1 MEIKLEV
8 LACTCIKQKKPWP
21 RITWL
26 GQEKEAVYLLDEK
39 DINEINLVS
48 GKTKKKIP
56 QLSPLLKNVCVL
68 TTSSNR
74 IWLAGILK
82 TGELFLWHKD
92 QGTLKTVPAAEE
104 TTKLVEVPQESSIGL
119 YLYVSDDG
127 NKVLLT
133 TPTACV
139 FLWENM
145 ECKSAPSSN
154 PIMRQWSQINPN
166 ASLTLPSIEEKET
179 TVNADFIQNEMLGD
193 TCCCSFAFYSEENL
207 MFTFLEIKWQENSFK
222 SSNSFPCQIHW
233 AQQTCSL
240 SSLTPPCESI
250 KSRGALLTA
259 LSRDG
264 LVLAVA
270 VNQKDPQSSQIL
282 FISTMNFLTASGSL
296 KGCGSKNRKV
306 SPRFIRSYWI
316 ADMSW
321 TPDSLF
327 LACMLKRGSLIL
339 MTSLGELLTLVT
351 YGCSIEF
358 GPAEFIPLHP
368 LITYR
373 SQDSLLRDSN
383 HSHDSSASERDLMRQ
398 RFSITSHPCLPYL
411 VASDGYIITVLKFSD
426 SFSPSTYMRSLLLD
440 SAQRLE
446 KLHSLISSK
455 GKRLSVQSLT
465 SLRANLLHHHQN
477 QISAFSAIP
486 KFLQEEEGATE
497 VLGEATCSQEYND
510 EFEDDNLFHSYTF
523 IQRSQ
528 KADTYACDEG
538 RLEFAAMFDTIHAMD
553 ECDGE
558 KDAQFLE
565 LNYIQKNLIAAW
577 RVGISRNTQE
587 RDMLLSCTIR
597 CITHFFNALQ
607 HAKLCFEHL
616 DNPVKNH
623 PWIQCVLKCFQQYLT
638 VLTWDSK
645 HRQTLGHLMKLTAQ
659 TLKLM
664 LTGQQD
670 QMFFGNLLGGFS
682 LLKMVSHFLNG
693 KNKPQYAILP
703 TVLDMNNMVEL
714 DSIVESLFQIMD
726 LNNNQNFCALDFIL
740 NLPVASLTN
749 NQEKRLIIMW
759 RLLYKHV
766 LLYWTQFNRKEQTEM
781 QMVYERPV
789 IEALATHIQ
798 AILQSS
804 GERLEHKLNLSS
816 VTGEEQFLTGSYE
829 DSVEAWK
836 KAIQETKVKGGKK
849 MPFLQTRYYLA
860 ILYCH
865 LYHYRLSEAQGLC
878 DHLVN
883 ELLKRSQISATERND
898 ISDAEWRIKD
908 ICTGAALAVVQS
920 LARFMAA
927 YFANEPLYVLPPHC
941 VDILSPLHIK
951 QDRLLRVVPLEHSI
965 VTDAVRDL
973 GLSCVWTVEYALDLL
988 LVGGLIPESVWLAHK
1003 LGDWKMAVSIGVA
1016 YDLYCQ
1022 SNNGIPTS
1030 PEKAELYLPLCLTPT
1045 QIFQEKLQSFLGQA
1059 VNFEASNDQDPK
1071 YKQLTDPIEEED
1083 ASVLFNSVE
1092 EILKAAVM
1100 AEADILSET
1109 FQLLVDFAKDLSR
1122 KLQGLV
1128 PESLYLP
1135 APPLYCP
1142 QPTFLS
1148 EEECTDLP
1156 LRMERSCRQK
1166 ISGVVQ
1172 RILVLFQAAHCSF
1185 PSAQWY
1191 ITQLKHTRKIMQK
1204 IHKKGGLPS
1213 LNALPENLLNYCKYR
1228 TVFLRP
1234 TSSGDHKLDEV
1245 SCKTIGCFREL
1256 CALSWMLHVREK
1268 LSASCRRYQTARE
1281 NLENQ
1286 NECMRTESDSCVIEY
1301 SLSAL
1306 EWACRML
1313 PFARFMNI
1321 EELIQDIIL
1330 SLTGELPPIKKVAEI
1345 LVKAFPNPEDVR
1357 VPLRD
1362 KYNALHQRLRHCK
1375 VKGPNSEEIMS
1386 VVIQAAHKVN
1396 VTALKRV
1403 MRNIGAPQRNIW
1415 EPLEVETQDP
1425 GVCCYDRFSLGTSLS
1440 RSTVSDLGNPPS
1452 YSDAETAD
1460 SFSESLWSE
1469 EIRKYIPVQV
1479 EEGCKHLRELTG
1491 CDKYTEKIEDFTGKG
1506 RSTKKQNNKDCSKQQ
1521 VLPLVGEW
1529 EFERDDDEYVKFLE
1543 LFITYILER
1552 DLISHRDSS
1561 IPFLVSFSALLREQE
1576 LSSLLFDVHTTLKRR
1591 QIATKGQNIFRAG
1604 SCYALVFD
1612 PSHSQPE
1619 SLSEEKTKDS
1629 KKRTLPV
1636 PIQKPIEF
1644 YDHKYVMKLAKR
1656 RGLFGLR
1663 QQSIHSPHDSSKKI
1677 LLTPLLSQHSS
1688 EETSFPKTSAVHKFI
1703 YKPIRMN
1710 DVVQR
1715 EEPTPEMKFKF
1726 NHVAHLLEWM
1736 IRWSDRRLLYD
1747 PMAAE
1752 PFQECQPKMHVKI
1765 SASAVL
1771 ASMWLL
1777 EEYYSSKS
1785 EDQSIHIW
1793 KPHLQSANTHSSAI
1807 RSSKLEKENS
1817 VDTGYSPSVETPVV
1831 IQDGHAYGEPCES
1844 TPRNVPAAHF
1854 EEENNFKDHSETHD
1868 TEIEGKYVDAHL
1880 IERVGGAVDLTS
1892 ENEEHC
1898 EDPVPLS
1905 VSSSISISVKSIQQ
1919 HKEYVPIADVEYTQD
1934 KSLMEA
1940 LEGKVMKNG
1949 VTCETIPSDVAR
1961 SLRPEMKAKTA
1972 STETTLSDDE
1982 PSFTAVSSILSN
1994 EPVGQEKKEAA
2005 PARESTVQ
2013 PLSTSEAVRQMLQDE
2028 MFKLVQ
2034 LQQINFMSLMQVV
2047 GSSFASLPNLSQQM
2061 HQTQPFQLG
2070 RNQALNAG
2078 ETDIESSVHK
2088 HPADGFPKTE
2098 MPTQENSRNVNVE
2111 NTGLQGQTDLSN
2123 QNRNGTI
2130 LSSLHISDS
2139 SHLPESQ
2146 SSGRR
2151 LIPPF
2156 QSWLPQ
2162 IPAQPLPLLSVSLST
2177 EKKPQLI
2184 PMAKPINSTDGFPLL
2199 KLKPNYEFQPFNSCS
2214 IKPPEVFI
2222 GPWLQQSQLRDPPPH
2237 FVKNPQELLAQE
2249 HKNGLTAHL
2258 NLNNY
2263 DLEGIRQAQEQKKNW
2278 GEPMSKDTSRHS
2290 HWDQD
2295 ERKENT
2301 SHSQYF
2307 HVRLKAEKPMADNEI
2322 PFHTIYEN
2330 SAQIPLLYLKSCT
2343 QSNYPKT
2350 SIPVKITEKDI
2361 DSRDPV
2367 WQTGLPLLH
2376 ANFPPLLKYP
2386 TPKLIPL
2393 QNLVAFEQSHQ
2404 DDPIFHI
2411 KGKDH
2416 PEKIQLL
2423 KADIPANK
2431 ARQEKKSKKRQKR
2444 LVKKQ
2449 IKEKE
2454 EREKKSVT
2462 FQQDDST
2469 GLADT
2474 TEQTKDKRAEFS
2486 YDLGDGDILLNPK
2499 MAISSAGL
2507 HYMASVG
2514 KKATDLQENSTNT
2527 DTVLKSHQNTQTDL
2541 KEIIDESG
2549 KNQPITF
2556 ASVSTSVTGLQP
2568 CEEKPIISE
2577 EVGFE
2582 PRKDQVPSSAKD
2594 ILPSLPPDLYL
2605 NLTFPTE
2612 ATEQPLP
2619 FSSNITSD
2627 LAGRKYINVIDI
2639 EDGDLMKDLP
2649 DISEST
2655 PKPIASQAV
2664 KAEFPTFAKLHHMA
2678 ASVTNIIPPKEFEKE
2693 GDTLHTES
2701 MQVPETKEREVTNDP
2716 LTTNLLH
2723 ENFSATSS
2731 RRLSPRKISREHI
2744 SAKLQNMDRQ
2754 LESLQNVAERM
2765 EKEFRNTKLAVEAVE
2780 GLVADPR
2787 NNSISFF
2794 APDVKVTKDE
2804 YYSTRVIIED
2814 LEEEEEEEGL
2824 ETKSSQNS
2832 YLSLETP
2839 SVSPS
2844 VSTANLLRVKKSSS
2858 GTKPTDINF
2867 SPEGLDES
2875 ISEDH
2880 LQITGLSGISDII
2893 TDLIVE
2899 EGISASELGLTET
2912 QAQKIS
2918 RFSSAMSKQSSKIE
2932 KEKKELQAWMKKK
2945 RKARLDE
2952 YLQTLTEQRAKEH
2965 SPFPLGKQLSPRFS
2979 SRDIKLHQKKK
2990 DKRDKALFSE
3000 HHNLRVSEAL
3010 SLMDELLTDTMQLP
3024 SHGYKQGSASDFK
3037 RPWTA
3042 SSRSFRG
3049 SRQAARNKA
3058 AAKADFQK
3066 TRSFGV
3072 SSDVIQRRGQIRQA
3086 PYRKIPSEDYQG
3098 QMRWRSSRSQRK
3110 WSNSSFDLRSE
3121 ASDRISRLVN
3131 QRRFP
3136 NNDPELQAND
3146 ESEDDALS
3154 VWSVPGDIQQILYGN
3169 SKANKESFLQEDAS
3183 SITSFNNFDS
3193 VSESTSSI
3201 LSKLDWKAVE
3211 ALVANVEEK

>member
-1 MEIKLEV
+1 
-8 LACTCIKQKKPWP
+8 
-21 RITWL
+21 
-26 GQEKEAVYLLDEK
+26 
-39 DINEINLVS
+39 
-48 GKTKKKIP
+48 
-56 QLSPLLKNVCVL
+56 
-68 TTSSNR
+68 
-74 IWLAGILK
+74 
-82 TGELFLWHKD
+82 
-92 QGTLKTVPAAEE
+92 
-104 TTKLVEVPQESSIGL
+104 
-119 YLYVSDDG
+119 
-127 NKVLLT
+127 
-133 TPTACV
+133 
-139 FLWENM
+139 
-145 ECKSAPSSN
+145 
-154 PIMRQWSQINPN
+154 
-166 ASLTLPSIEEKET
+166 
-179 TVNADFIQNEMLGD
+179 
-193 TCCCSFAFYSEENL
+193 
-207 MFTFLEIKWQENSFK
+207 
-222 SSNSFPCQIHW
+222 
-233 AQQTCSL
+233 
-240 SSLTPPCESI
+240 
-250 KSRGALLTA
+250 
-259 LSRDG
+259 
-264 LVLAVA
+264 
-270 VNQKDPQSSQIL
+270 
-282 FISTMNFLTASGSL
+282 
-296 KGCGSKNRKV
+296 
-306 SPRFIRSYWI
+306 
-316 ADMSW
+316 
-321 TPDSLF
+321 
-327 LACMLKRGSLIL
+327 
-339 MTSLGELLTLVT
+339 
-351 YGCSIEF
+351 
-358 GPAEFIPLHP
+358 
-368 LITYR
+368 
-373 SQDSLLRDSN
+373 
-383 HSHDSSASERDLMRQ
+383 
-398 RFSITSHPCLPYL
+398 
-411 VASDGYIITVLKFSD
+411 
-426 SFSPSTYMRSLLLD
+426 
-440 SAQRLE
+440 
-446 KLHSLISSK
+446 
-455 GKRLSVQSLT
+455 
-465 SLRANLLHHHQN
+465 
-477 QISAFSAIP
+477 
-486 KFLQEEEGATE
+486 
-497 VLGEATCSQEYND
+497 
-510 EFEDDNLFHSYTF
+510 
-523 IQRSQ
+523 
-528 KADTYACDEG
+528 
-538 RLEFAAMFDTIHAMD
+538 
-553 ECDGE
+553 
-558 KDAQFLE
+558 
-565 LNYIQKNLIAAW
+565 
-577 RVGISRNTQE
+577 
-587 RDMLLSCTIR
+587 
-597 CITHFFNALQ
+597 
-607 HAKLCFEHL
+607 
-616 DNPVKNH
+616 
-623 PWIQCVLKCFQQYLT
+623 
-638 VLTWDSK
+638 
-645 HRQTLGHLMKLTAQ
+645 
-659 TLKLM
+659 
-664 LTGQQD
+664 
-670 QMFFGNLLGGFS
+670 
-682 LLKMVSHFLNG
+682 
-693 KNKPQYAILP
+693 
-703 TVLDMNNMVEL
+703 
-714 DSIVESLFQIMD
+714 
-726 LNNNQNFCALDFIL
+726 
-740 NLPVASLTN
+740 
-749 NQEKRLIIMW
+749 
-759 RLLYKHV
+759 
-766 LLYWTQFNRKEQTEM
+766 
-781 QMVYERPV
+781 
-789 IEALATHIQ
+789 
-798 AILQSS
+798 
-804 GERLEHKLNLSS
+804 
-816 VTGEEQFLTGSYE
+816 
-829 DSVEAWK
+829 
-836 KAIQETKVKGGKK
+836 
-849 MPFLQTRYYLA
+849 
-860 ILYCH
+860 
-865 LYHYRLSEAQGLC
+865 
-878 DHLVN
+878 
-883 ELLKRSQISATERND
+883 
-898 ISDAEWRIKD
+898 
-908 ICTGAALAVVQS
+908 
-920 LARFMAA
+920 
-927 YFANEPLYVLPPHC
+927 
-941 VDILSPLHIK
+941 
-951 QDRLLRVVPLEHSI
+951 
-965 VTDAVRDL
+965 
-973 GLSCVWTVEYALDLL
+973 
-988 LVGGLIPESVWLAHK
+988 
-1003 LGDWKMAVSIGVA
+1003 
-1016 YDLYCQ
+1016 
-1022 SNNGIPTS
+1022 
-1030 PEKAELYLPLCLTPT
+1030 
-1045 QIFQEKLQSFLGQA
+1045 
-1059 VNFEASNDQDPK
+1059 
-1071 YKQLTDPIEEED
+1071 
-1083 ASVLFNSVE
+1083 
-1092 EILKAAVM
+1092 M

-1785 EDQSIHIW
+1785 EDQRIILRLVEGTICKW
-1793 KPHLQSANTHSSAI
+1793 VNAYCYIGTI

-1844 TPRNVPAAHF
+1844 TPRIHRNVPAAHF

-1892 ENEEHC
+1892 ENEEITFPLSCNKMQIKRCIGMFRALCFSISLKANSGPPKMREHFTTFSKQPRNVPLTIERKEGRRKKGQMRELFSSPGEHC

-1919 HKEYVPIADVEYTQD
+1919 HKEKKSISPLLGFLGVEGQKHPGDPRLRTTDLAEKAAFLPIGTQ
-1934 KSLMEA
+1934 
-1940 LEGKVMKNG
+1940 G
-1949 VTCETIPSDVAR
+1949 C
-1961 SLRPEMKAKTA
+1961 
-1972 STETTLSDDE
+1972 
-1982 PSFTAVSSILSN
+1982 
-1994 EPVGQEKKEAA
+1994 
-2005 PARESTVQ
+2005 PA
-2013 PLSTSEAVRQMLQDE
+2013 MLQDE

-2474 TEQTKDKRAEFS
+2474 TEQTKVCEYFQENCIGKSQFDV
-2486 YDLGDGDILLNPK
+2486 DITSSLLDPK

-2527 DTVLKSHQNTQTDL
+2527 DT
-2541 KEIIDESG
+2541 
-2549 KNQPITF
+2549 
-2556 ASVSTSVTGLQP
+2556 GLQP
-2568 CEEKPIISE
+2568 Y
-2577 EVGFE
+2577 
-2582 PRKDQVPSSAKD
+2582 

-2678 ASVTNIIPPKEFEKE
+2678 ASVTNIIPPKEFEK
-2693 GDTLHTES
+2693 TES

-2765 EKEFRNTKLAVEAVE
+2765 EKEFRNTKLQNDQKCHVTGRVLPVSDTSLREYK
-2780 GLVADPR
+2780 
-2787 NNSISFF
+2787 SFQ
-2794 APDVKVTKDE
+2794 KIKTE

-2990 DKRDKALFSE
+2990 DKRGRALFSE

-3024 SHGYKQGSASDFK
+3024 S
-3037 RPWTA
+3037 
-3042 SSRSFRG
+3042 
-3049 SRQAARNKA
+3049 
-3058 AAKADFQK
+3058 
-3066 TRSFGV
+3066 
-3072 SSDVIQRRGQIRQA
+3072 
-3086 PYRKIPSEDYQG
+3086 
-3098 QMRWRSSRSQRK
+3098 
-3110 WSNSSFDLRSE
+3110 
-3121 ASDRISRLVN
+3121 
-3131 QRRFP
+3131 
-3136 NNDPELQAND
+3136 
-3146 ESEDDALS
+3146 
-3154 VWSVPGDIQQILYGN
+3154 
-3169 SKANKESFLQEDAS
+3169 
-3183 SITSFNNFDS
+3183 
-3193 VSESTSSI
+3193 
-3201 LSKLDWKAVE
+3201 
-3211 ALVANVEEK
+3211 

>member
-8 LACTCIKQKKPWP
+8 LASTCIKQKKPWP

-56 QLSPLLKNVCVL
+56 QLSPLLKNVFVL
-68 TTSSNR
+68 ATSSNR

-92 QGTLKTVPAAEE
+92 QGTLKTVPAAKE
-104 TTKLVEVPQESSIGL
+104 TTKLVEVAQESSIRL

-133 TPTACV
+133 TPTVYV
-139 FLWENM
+139 FLWESM
-145 ECKSAPSSN
+145 ECKSAPSTN
-154 PIMRQWSQINPN
+154 PVTRQWSQINPN
-166 ASLTLPSIEEKET
+166 TSLTLPSIEEKET

-193 TCCCSFAFYSEENL
+193 TCCCSFAFYSEEKL
-207 MFTFLEIKWQENSFK
+207 MVTFLEIKWQENSFK

-250 KSRGALLTA
+250 KSRGALCTA

-282 FISTMNFLTASGSL
+282 FMSTMNFLTVSGRL
-296 KGCGSKNRKV
+296 KGCGSKNHKV
-306 SPRFIRSYWI
+306 SSRFIRSYWI

-339 MTSLGELLTLVT
+339 MTCLGELLTLVT
-351 YGCSIEF
+351 YGCSVEF

-373 SQDSLLRDSN
+373 SQDSLLQDSN

-398 RFSITSHPCLPYL
+398 RFSVTSHPRLPYL
-411 VASDGYIITVLKFSD
+411 IASDGYLITVLKFLD
-426 SFSPSTYMRSLLLD
+426 SFSPSTYMRLLLLD

-446 KLHSLISSK
+446 KLHHSMVSSK
-455 GKRLSVQSLT
+455 GERLPVQSLT
-465 SLRANLLHHHQN
+465 SLRAKLLHHHQN

-497 VLGEATCSQEYND
+497 ILGEATCLQEYNE
-510 EFEDDNLFHSYTF
+510 EFEDDNLFHSYSF

-528 KADTYACDEG
+528 KADNYICDEG
-538 RLEFAAMFDTIHAMD
+538 RLEFAAMFDTIHAVD
-553 ECDGE
+553 ECSGE

-565 LNYIQKNLIAAW
+565 MNYIQKNLIAAW
-577 RVGISRNTQE
+577 RVGISRNIQE
-587 RDMLLSCTIR
+587 RDMLLSCTLR
-597 CITHFFNALQ
+597 CIAHFFNILQ
-607 HAKLCFEHL
+607 HAKLCFVPL

-623 PWIQCVLKCFQQYLT
+623 PWIQRVLKCFQQYLT
-638 VLTWDSK
+638 VLAWDSK
-645 HRQTLGHLMKLTAQ
+645 HRQTLGHVLKLTSQ

-664 LTGQQD
+664 LAGQQD
-670 QMFFGNLLGGFS
+670 QMFFSNLLGGFS

-693 KNKPQYAILP
+693 KNTPQYAILP
-703 TVLDMNNMVEL
+703 TGLDVNNMVEL
-714 DSIVESLFQIMD
+714 DSIVECLFQTMD

-740 NLPVASLTN
+740 NLPVASLTS

-759 RLLYKHV
+759 RLLYKHI
-766 LLYWTQFNRKEQTEM
+766 LLYWAQLNRKEQTEM
-781 QMVYERPV
+781 QIVCERPV
-789 IEALATHIQ
+789 TEALATHIQ

-804 GERLEHKLNLSS
+804 GERLEHKFNLSS
-816 VTGEEQFLTGSYE
+816 VAGEEQFLTGSYE
-829 DSVEAWK
+829 DSVEIWK

-849 MPFLQTRYYLA
+849 LPFLQTRYYLA

-865 LYHYRLSEAQGLC
+865 LYHYRLNEAQGLC

-883 ELLKRSQISATERND
+883 ELLKRSQISATEKND
-898 ISDAEWRIKD
+898 LSDAEWMVRD

-951 QDRLLRVVPLEHSI
+951 QDRLLRVIPLQHSL

-1022 SNNGIPTS
+1022 SNNGFPS

-1045 QIFQEKLQSFLGQA
+1045 QIFQERLQSFLGQS
-1059 VNFEASNDQDPK
+1059 VNTETSNDQDPK

-1083 ASVLFNSVE
+1083 ASVLFSSVE

-1100 AEADILSET
+1100 AGADILSET

-1122 KLQGLV
+1122 KLHGLV

-1185 PSAQWY
+1185 PAAQWY
-1191 ITQLKHTRKIMQK
+1191 ITQLKHVRKIMQK

-1213 LNALPENLLNYCKYR
+1213 LNPLPENLLNYCKYR

-1268 LSASCRRYQTARE
+1268 LSESCRRYQTARE

-1286 NECMRTESDSCVIEY
+1286 NECRRTESDSCVIEY

-1345 LVKAFPNPEDVR
+1345 LVKVFPNPEDVR

-1362 KYNALHQRLRHCK
+1362 KYNALHQRLRHCR

-1386 VVIQAAHKVN
+1386 VVIQAASKVN

-1415 EPLEVETQDP
+1415 EPPEVETQDP

-1460 SFSESLWSE
+1460 SFSESLWSD
-1469 EIRKYIPVQV
+1469 EIRKYIPFQV
-1479 EEGCKHLRELTG
+1479 EEGCKHLRKLTG
-1491 CDKYTEKIEDFTGKG
+1491 CDENTEKIENFTGKG
-1506 RSTKKQNNKDCSKQQ
+1506 NSKEKQNNKDFSKQQ

-1529 EFERDDDEYVKFLE
+1529 EFERDDDEYLKFLE
-1543 LFITYILER
+1543 LFITYILEK

-1561 IPFLVSFSALLREQE
+1561 VPFLVSFSAHLREQE
-1576 LSSLLFDVHTTLKRR
+1576 LNSLLFDVHTTLKRR
-1591 QIATKGQNIFRAG
+1591 QTTMKGQNIFRAG
-1604 SCYALVFD
+1604 SCYSLVFD
-1612 PSHSQPE
+1612 PSHSQLE
-1619 SLSEEKTKDS
+1619 SLSEEKKRDS
-1629 KKRTLPV
+1629 KKQTFPV
-1636 PIQKPIEF
+1636 PIQKPMEF
-1644 YDHKYVMKLAKR
+1644 YDNEYVTRLAKR
-1656 RGLFGLR
+1656 RGLFGLS
-1663 QQSIHSPHDSSKKI
+1663 QQSIHRPRDSSKKI
-1677 LLTPLLSQHSS
+1677 QLTPFLSQHSS
-1688 EETSFPKTSAVHKFI
+1688 EQTSFPQTPAVHKFI
-1703 YKPIRMN
+1703 YKPIKMN

-1715 EEPTPEMKFKF
+1715 LEPTPEMKFKF
-1726 NHVAHLLEWM
+1726 NNVAHLLEWM

-1747 PMAAE
+1747 PIATE
-1752 PFQECQPKMHVKI
+1752 PIQECQPKMHIKI
-1765 SASAVL
+1765 STSAVL

-1785 EDQSIHIW
+1785 EDQSMHIW
-1793 KPHLQSANTHSSAI
+1793 KPHLQSVNTHSSAI
-1807 RSSKLEKENS
+1807 RSKPEKQNS
-1817 VDTGYSPSVETPVV
+1817 VDTGYSPSIETPDV

-1844 TPRNVPAAHF
+1844 TPRTVPEAHF
-1854 EEENNFKDHSETHD
+1854 EKEENNFKDHSETHD
-1868 TEIEGKYVDAHL
+1868 TEIEGKYVGVHL
-1880 IERVGGAVDLTS
+1880 IERVSGTLDMTS

-1898 EDPVPLS
+1898 EDPLPLS
-1905 VSSSISISVKSIQQ
+1905 VSSAISISVKSIQQ
-1919 HKEYVPIADVEYTQD
+1919 HKEHLSIADVEYTQD
-1934 KSLMEA
+1934 LSLMEA
-1940 LEGKVMKNG
+1940 LEGKIMKKSI
-1949 VTCETIPSDVAR
+1949 TCETIPSDVAC
-1961 SLRPEMKAKTA
+1961 SLHPEMKAKTA
-1972 STETTLSDDE
+1972 STETTLSDDD
-1982 PSFTAVSSILSN
+1982 PSFTAVSSIHSN
-1994 EPVGQEKKEAA
+1994 EPVGQERKEAA
-2005 PARESTVQ
+2005 SAREPTVQ

-2078 ETDIESSVHK
+2078 GTDTESSVHK
-2088 HPADGFPKTE
+2088 HPTDRFPKTE
-2098 MPTQENSRNVNVE
+2098 MPTLENSRNVNVE
-2111 NTGLQGQTDLSN
+2111 NTGLQGQTNLSN
-2123 QNRNGTI
+2123 QNPNGTI
-2130 LSSLHISDS
+2130 PSPLNIGDS

-2146 SSGRR
+2146 SSGRK

-2162 IPAQPLPLLSVSLST
+2162 VPAQPLPLLSVSLSA
-2177 EKKPQLI
+2177 EKKPKLI
-2184 PMAKPINSTDGFPLL
+2184 PMAKPINSTDEFPLL
-2199 KLKPNYEFQPFNSCS
+2199 KLKPNYEFQPFNSCLR
-2214 IKPPEVFI
+2214 KPPKVFL
-2222 GPWLQQSQLRDPPPH
+2222 GPWLQQSQHLDPPPP
-2237 FVKNPQELLAQE
+2237 FVKNPQGLLAPE

-2263 DLEGIRQAQEQKKNW
+2263 DLEGIRQAQEQNNNW
-2278 GEPMSKDTSRHS
+2278 AEPTSKDTSRHR
-2290 HWDQD
+2290 HWDKD

-2307 HVRLKAEKPMADNEI
+2307 HVRLRAEKPMADDEI

-2350 SIPVKITEKDI
+2350 SIPVQITEKHI
-2361 DSRDPV
+2361 DSRDPL
-2367 WQTGLPLLH
+2367 WRTGLPLLH
-2376 ANFPPLLKYP
+2376 PNCPPLLKYP
-2386 TPKLIPL
+2386 TPRLIPL
-2393 QNLVAFEQSHQ
+2393 QNLIPFEQSRQ
-2404 DDPIFHI
+2404 DDPIFDT
-2411 KGKDH
+2411 KGKDQ

-2423 KADIPANK
+2423 KADIPADE
-2431 ARQEKKSKKRQKR
+2431 ARQEKNKKRQKR
-2444 LVKKQ
+2444 RVKKQ
-2449 IKEKE
+2449 SKEKE

-2462 FQQDDST
+2462 FQQDDSA

-2474 TEQTKDKRAEFS
+2474 TEQTKDNRAEFS
-2486 YDLGDGDILLNPK
+2486 YDLKDGDTLLNPK

-2507 HYMASVG
+2507 HYLASVG
-2514 KKATDLQENSTNT
+2514 KKATDLQETSTNT
-2527 DTVLKSHQNTQTDL
+2527 DTVLKSHQNIQTDL
-2541 KEIIDESG
+2541 NEMIDESG

-2556 ASVSTSVTGLQP
+2556 ASVSTSVTGLQT
-2568 CEEKPIISE
+2568 CEEKQIVSE
-2577 EVGFE
+2577 EVDFE
-2582 PRKDQVPSSAKD
+2582 PRKDQVTPSAKV
-2594 ILPSLPPDLYL
+2594 IYPSFPPDLYL
-2605 NLTFPTE
+2605 NLIFPTE
-2612 ATEQPLP
+2612 TTEQPLP
-2619 FSSNITSD
+2619 FSSDITSD
-2627 LAGRKYINVIDI
+2627 LTGRTFISVTDI
-2639 EDGDLMKDLP
+2639 EGGDLMKDLP
-2649 DISEST
+2649 EISESA
-2655 PKPIASQAV
+2655 PKHIAQQV
-2664 KAEFPTFAKLHHMA
+2664 EKAEFPTFAKLHHMA
-2678 ASVTNIIPPKEFEKE
+2678 ASVTNIIPPKEFEQE
-2693 GDTLHTES
+2693 GDTLHTEQ
-2701 MQVPETKEREVTNDP
+2701 MQVPESKETEVANDP
-2716 LTTNLLH
+2716 LTTKLLH
-2723 ENFSATSS
+2723 ENFNTTFS
-2731 RRLSPRKISREHI
+2731 RRLSPRKISRENI
-2744 SAKLQNMDRQ
+2744 SAKLQDMDRQ
-2754 LESLQNVAERM
+2754 LVSLQNVAERM
-2765 EKEFRNTKLAVEAVE
+2765 EKEFRNTKLVVEAVD
-2780 GLVADPR
+2780 GLVTDPR

-2804 YYSTRVIIED
+2804 YYSTRVILED
-2814 LEEEEEEEGL
+2814 FTEEEEEGL
-2824 ETKSSQNS
+2824 ENKSSQNS
-2832 YLSLETP
+2832 YLALETP

-2844 VSTANLLRVKKSSS
+2844 MSTANLLRVKKSSS
-2858 GTKPTDINF
+2858 DTNF
-2867 SPEGLDES
+2867 TPEELDES
-2875 ISEDH
+2875 ISEDP
-2880 LQITGLSGISDII
+2880 LQITGLSGVSDII

-2918 RFSSAMSKQSSKIE
+2918 RLSSVMSKQSSKIE
-2932 KEKKELQAWMKKK
+2932 KEKKELQAWMKTK
-2945 RKARLDE
+2945 RKERLAE
-2952 YLQTLTEQRAKEH
+2952 YLQTLAEQRAKEH
-2965 SPFPLGKQLSPRFS
+2965 SPFPLGKQLSPRLS
-2979 SRDIKLHQKKK
+2979 SRGIQLHQKKK
-2990 DKRDKALFSE
+2990 DERDKALFSE

-3024 SHGYKQGSASDFK
+3024 SRDYKLGSASDFR
-3037 RPWTA
+3037 RPCTA
-3042 SSRSFRG
+3042 SSRSSFRG
-3049 SRQAARNKA
+3049 SYQAARNRA
-3058 AAKADFQK
+3058 AAKADFLQSK
-3066 TRSFGV
+3066 SFGA

-3086 PYRKIPSEDYQG
+3086 PYRKIASEEYQG
-3098 QMRWRSSRSQRK
+3098 QMRPRSSRSQRQG
-3110 WSNSSFDLRSE
+3110 SSSSFDLRSE
-3121 ASDRISRLVN
+3121 ASDQMSRLVN
-3131 QRRFP
+3131 HRRFP
-3136 NNDPELQAND
+3136 KNDPRIQAND
-3146 ESEDDALS
+3146 ESEDDDALS
-3154 VWSVPGDIQQILYGN
+3154 VWSVPGNIQQILYGG
-3169 SKANKESFLQEDAS
+3169 SKASKESFLQEDAS
-3183 SITSFNNFDS
+3183 SMTSFNNFDS

-3211 ALVANVEEK
+3211 ALVANEEEK